1 MSALRE
7 AVSGAFSIAALTSAA
22 FTMDVARARDE
33 QVLYSFTG
41 GTDGQQPWAGV
52 VLDETGNLYGVA
64 TFAGASGNCGPSGC
78 GTVFMLTTAG
88 AFSVLHNFDWDD
100 GANPGGDLIRDKKT
114 GDLYGPT
121 FSGGSGGAGT
131 IFKLATDGTLNTL
144 YSFMGGSDGNTP
156 EGRLVRDG
164 NGNLYGTTYGG
175 GADSMGV
182 VFKVAADGTETVL
195 HAFAGGAKDGAF
207 PTNAGLAMDSSGNL
221 YGMTQFGGGNDY
233 GTVFRLKRSGRFK
246 LLHSFIGGSDG
257 RYPAAGLII
266 DSAGDLYGT
275 TQGGG
280 GNGSCTYGCGTVF
293 SVAPDGTETVL
304 HAFAGGSD
312 GSNPLSTLLP
322 TKSGAFF
329 GTTDDGSK
337 GTVFKLKP
345 DGREVVLH
353 TFGSARDGF
362 EPQSGV
368 SKDKAGNLY
377 GTTDLGGAS
386 GLGTVY
392 TVRK

>member
-1 MSALRE
+1 MSTIRKALRG
-7 AVSGAFSIAALTSAA
+7 AVFIVALTSAA
-22 FTMDVARARDE
+22 FTMGAARARDE

-41 GTDGQQPWAGV
+41 GPDGQQPWAGV
-52 VLDETGNLYGVA
+52 VVDDAGNLYGVA

-78 GTVFMLTTAG
+78 GTVFMLTIDG

-100 GANPGGDLIRDKKT
+100 GANPGGDLIRDKQK
-114 GDLYGPT
+114 GDLYGTT

-131 IFKLATDGTLNTL
+131 VFKLSKDGTLHTL
-144 YSFMGGSDGNTP
+144 YSFTGGSDGNTP
-156 EGRLVRDG
+156 EGRLIRDG
-164 NGNLYGTTYGG
+164 NGNFYGTTYGG
-175 GADSMGV
+175 GANSMGV

-195 HAFAGGAKDGAF
+195 HAFTGGPKDGAF
-207 PTNAGLAMDSSGNL
+207 PTNAGLAMDSAGNL

-233 GTVFRLKRSGRFK
+233 GTLFKLARSGRFK

-266 DSAGDLYGT
+266 DDAGNLYGT

-280 GNGSCTYGCGTVF
+280 GNDSCTYGCGTAF
-293 SVAPDGTETVL
+293 SIMPDGTETVL

-312 GSNPLSTLLP
+312 GSNPLSTLLR
-322 TKSGAFF
+322 TKSGALF
-329 GTTDDGSK
+329 GTTNNGSQ

-345 DGREVVLH
+345 DGMEVVLH
-353 TFGSARDGF
+353 TFDGTGDGF